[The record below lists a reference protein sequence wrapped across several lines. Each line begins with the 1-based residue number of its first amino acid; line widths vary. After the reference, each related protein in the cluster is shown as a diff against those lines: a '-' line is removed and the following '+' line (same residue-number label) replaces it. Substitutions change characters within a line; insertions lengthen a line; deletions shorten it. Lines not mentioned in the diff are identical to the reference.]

1 MGLRYEDN
9 EGDEDMRGLIHIYC
23 GEGKGKTTAA
33 VGLAIRAAG
42 AGKKVLFTQFL
53 KNGKSSELKILES
66 IEGIEILKGVPV
78 EGFVKHFDEAKK
90 QKVSGDSKKQLREV
104 ISRAGDYD
112 MVIMDEIIPA
122 CAHGITEESDVADF
136 IKNRPEKPELVL
148 TGRHPSEALLS
159 LADYV
164 TEMQKCKHPYDCGV
178 AAREGIEY

>member
-1 MGLRYEDN
+1 
-9 EGDEDMRGLIHIYC
+9 MRGLIHIYC

-33 VGLAIRAAG
+33 VGLALRAAG

-53 KNGKSSELKILES
+53 KNGKSSELKMLEA
-66 IEGIEILKGVPV
+66 IEGIDLLKGVPV
-78 EGFVKHFDEAKK
+78 EGFVKHFDEAQK
-90 QKVSGDSKKQLREV
+90 QKVSEDSKKQFLEV
-104 ISRAGDYD
+104 ISMAADYD
-112 MVIMDEIIPA
+112 LVIMDEILPA
-122 CAHGITEESDVADF
+122 CAHVIIDESAVVDF
-136 IKNRPEKPELVL
+136 IKNRPEKTELVL